1 MLSTRNPDNACIKI
15 KRLSESIDR
24 TLNSRLSDDD
34 LTLTQCRILY
44 TLAHCTD
51 DGSATQKEIEDYLS
65 ISHPTAIGLFRRMES
80 KDLIENLGRTG
91 KSSKTIRIT
100 PHGNRMINRNEIHIH
115 EMEKLIESVLGEI
128 GYHSLKSHLD
138 LVYDELSKKE

>member
-1 MLSTRNPDNACIKI
+1 MLSVQNPDNACIKI

-24 TLNSRLSDDD
+24 TLNSRLSSDD
-34 LTLTQCRILY
+34 LTLTQCRVLY

-80 KDLIENLGRTG
+80 KGLIENLGRTG
-91 KSSKTIRIT
+91 RSSKIIRIT
-100 PHGNRMINRNEIHIH
+100 AHGNMVIDRNEIHIH
-115 EMEKLIESVLGEI
+115 DMEKLIESVLGEA
-128 GYHSLKSHLD
+128 GFHSLKGSLD
-138 LVYDELSKKE
+138 LLYDELSNKR